1 MNILISADIEGVAGV
16 FHSEQTRPGNPE
28 YERARR
34 WMTAE
39 TNAAIQGAFD
49 GGASSV
55 VVNDSHGGFRNLLPD
70 ALDRRAEV
78 ILGKPRY
85 LGMMAGVENSCDAVF
100 MLGYHGRSQSRGI
113 LAHTMNSFAFAR
125 VWLGDNEVGEAG
137 LYGAL
142 AEEHGAAV
150 VLITGDDVLCDETR
164 SRFLEAKHV
173 QTKIASGF
181 NSGRTLTPEAACDAI
196 REAAETAVRERVQA
210 QMRAQVPERVQEG
223 VQKRAQSGVPMP
235 SSSTTPPQPPQP
247 LQPSHPSRSANV
259 VEQRSF
265 DCRLQT
271 QSPALADLFCQW
283 PSLVREDGVTLRF
296 SVGSVADAVRIFNCL
311 SAMSSMLR

>member
-16 FHSEQTRPGNPE
+16 FHSEQTRQGNPE

-39 TNAAIQGAFD
+39 ANAAIQGAFD
-49 GGASSV
+49 GGASTV
-55 VVNDSHGGFRNLLPD
+55 TVNDSHGGFRNLLPD
-70 ALDRRAEV
+70 VLDPRAEV

-85 LGMMAGVENSCDAVF
+85 LGMMAGIENGCNAVF
-100 MLGYHGRSQSRGI
+100 MLGYHARSQSRGI

-125 VWLGDNEVGEAG
+125 VWLGDDEVGEAG

-142 AEEHGAAV
+142 AQEYGVGVA
-150 VLITGDDVLCDETR
+150 LITGDDVLCEETR
-164 SRFLEAKHV
+164 SRFSAARQV
-173 QTKIASGF
+173 QTKVASGF
-181 NSGRTLTPEAACDAI
+181 NSGRTLTPDAACEAI
-196 REAAETAVRERVQA
+196 REGAQAAVRGWGWARV
-210 QMRAQVPERVQEG
+210 
-223 VQKRAQSGVPMP
+223 P
-235 SSSTTPPQPPQP
+235 SSSATPALTQ
-247 LQPSHPSRSANV
+247 SV
-259 VEQRSF
+259 VKRRSF

-271 QSPALADLFCQW
+271 QTPALADLFCQW

-296 SVGSVADAVRIFNCL
+296 SVDSVAHAVRIFNCL